1 MDDIYIKSIVLKK
14 QDYDFF
20 ESTLK
25 ERYSKLKSTRV
36 TFPIF
41 KSWSLVAMILG
52 IFTSYG
58 DVTSS
63 PLFLECLEKEYLP
76 NFNEIENDNNVR
88 ICICIEKKKL
98 NGRSKT
104 KQYTEK

>member
-1 MDDIYIKSIVLKK
+1 MDEIFFKTIALEK

-20 ESTLK
+20 KSTLK
-25 ERYSKLKSTRV
+25 ERYSTLKSSRV

-41 KSWSLVAMILG
+41 KSWSLVAMVLG

-76 NFNEIENDNNVR
+76 NFSEIEVGNKTR
-88 ICICIEKKKL
+88 ICICIERKKL
-98 NGRSKT
+98 NDRSKT
-104 KQYTEK
+104 KQHTEK